1 MTKTQKQ
8 QAKMGRERQRAIRAS
23 LRANRERR
31 AMAIQLEPVVIE
43 GVEVVSRIRGYI
55 AKTRTRAGESAGY
68 AHTIS

>member
-8 QAKMGRERQRAIRAS
+8 QAKMRRERAKAIRAS

-31 AMAIQLEPVVIE
+31 AIAIQIEPVVID

-55 AKTRTRAGESAGY
+55 AKSRPRVGESASY
-68 AHTIS
+68 ATIS

>member
-8 QAKMGRERQRAIRAS
+8 QAKMGRERAKAIRAS

-31 AMAIQLEPVVIE
+31 AIAIQIEPVIIE

-55 AKTRTRAGESAGY
+55 AKSRPRVGESASH
-68 AHTIS
+68 ATIS